1 MSEKNYSINFSNG
14 FAFMATK
21 KGGLIYDGAN
31 FRGVYVGKTRMA
43 ALEEVAN
50 WFGKR
55 GHQLVADF
63 VKNNAQTIANADVWA
78 IDWALY
84 DWALE
89 QKVKEEKR
97 A

>member
-1 MSEKNYSINFSNG
+1 MADKNYSINFSNG

-43 ALEEVAN
+43 AFEELAN
-50 WFGKR
+50 WFGQR
-55 GHQLVADF
+55 GHEFIAKF
-63 VKNNAQTIANADVWA
+63 VKDNASFIANGDRWA
-78 IDWALY
+78 VDWALY

-89 QKVKEEKR
+89 QKVREEKR